1 MKNNMDDKFYQTA
14 LRLVLED
21 IEKGKIEMTISD
33 AEWFYNFGIITI
45 FKNGKITFL
54 EEVNEK

>member
-1 MKNNMDDKFYQTA
+1 MEDKFYQTA
-14 LRLVLED
+14 LRLMLQD
-21 IEKGKIEMTISD
+21 IEKGKIKMTISD

-45 FKNGKITFL
+45 FKNGKITFM